1 MEQRKP
7 PRSVGTSQIIGLATV
22 AAIVLGVGVWAI
34 AEFAMGKPRSD
45 AIGSGASA
53 AGLVLV
59 IAVIYAV
66 FVALRSGKER

>member
-7 PRSVGTSQIIGLATV
+7 SASMGTSQIIGLATV
-22 AAIVLGVGVWAI
+22 VAIVLGVGVWAI

-53 AGLVLV
+53 AGPVLV

-66 FVALRSGKER
+66 YLALRSGDER